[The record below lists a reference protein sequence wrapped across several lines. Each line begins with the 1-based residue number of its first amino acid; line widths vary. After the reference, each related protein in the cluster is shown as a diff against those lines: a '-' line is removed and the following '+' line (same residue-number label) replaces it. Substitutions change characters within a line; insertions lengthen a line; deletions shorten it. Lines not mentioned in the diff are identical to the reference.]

1 MIRLTRD
8 PVMKPLRFLAIS
20 ALVLPLVASAQRP
33 ARYAQLDAILKELVE
48 INTSDSA
55 GHTDVA
61 ARAMAKRLT
70 DAGFPAADVQVIG
83 ESPRYQCLVARY
95 RGKNPALAPILMIAH
110 LDVVDAR
117 REDWSTDPYTL
128 VEKDGWFYGRGT
140 MDDKQGDAILIATLL
155 RMKQDGIVPDRD
167 LIVALTADEETS
179 SLSIQW
185 LIEKNRPLI
194 NAAFAL
200 NLDEGAGEV
209 KDGKNVRLTVQTA
222 EKVYVTYELEVRN
235 SGGHSSL
242 PVPDNAIYRLS
253 RGLDRLSAFTFPVT
267 LNETTRAFFQQAAAT
282 QPPAVAADMRAVA
295 RNGDAAAAKRLSA
308 VPFYNAV
315 LRTTCVAT
323 RLFAGHADNALPQV
337 ARATVNCRL
346 LPGYPPDSATAQLRR
361 IVGDTAI
368 HVRVTRPATPSPV
381 SPLRPDVMGAITR
394 TAAKYWPGAVIVP
407 QMSTGATDGLYLR
420 NAGIPVYGTTSIFDT
435 VDGDRSHGRDERI
448 PVEAFHT
455 SGDYFYDLVKA
466 LAADVTR

>member
-1 MIRLTRD
+1 MNRHRLLSL
-8 PVMKPLRFLAIS
+8 V
-20 ALVLPLVASAQRP
+20 ALVLPLAAAAQRP
-33 ARYAQLDAILKELVE
+33 VTHVQLDAILKELVE

-55 GHTDVA
+55 GHTGDA

-70 DAGFPAADVQVIG
+70 DAGFPSSDVQVIG
-83 ESPRYQCLVARY
+83 ETPRYQCLVARF
-95 RGKNPALAPILMIAH
+95 RGRNPALKPILMIAH

-128 VEKDGWFYGRGT
+128 VEKDGWYYGRGVL
-140 MDDKQGDAILIATLL
+140 DDKQGDAILVATLL
-155 RMKQDGIVPDRD
+155 RMKQDGFVPDRD
-167 LIVALTADEETS
+167 LIVSLTADEETS
-179 SLSIQW
+179 SNSIKW

-194 NAAFAL
+194 DAAFAL

-209 KDGKNVRLTVQTA
+209 KDGRNVRLTVQTA

-235 SGGHSSL
+235 DGGHSSL

-253 RGLDRLSAFTFPVT
+253 RGLDRIAEYTFPVT
-267 LNETTRAFFQQAAAT
+267 LNETTRAFFERSAAT
-282 QPPAVAADMRAVA
+282 QPPSVATDMRAVA
-295 RNGDAAAAKRLSA
+295 TSGDAAAAKRLSA

-315 LRTTCVAT
+315 LRTTCVPT

-346 LPGYPPDSATAQLRR
+346 LPGYPPDSATAQLGR

-368 HVRVTRPATPSPV
+368 HVRTTHPAVPSPV
-381 SPLRPDVMGAITR
+381 SPLRADVMGAITK
-394 TAAKYWPGAVIVP
+394 TAARYWPGAVIVP

-435 VDGDRSHGRDERI
+435 VDGDRSHGKDERI

-455 SGDYFYDLVKA
+455 SGDYFYDLVKVLSA
-466 LAADVTR
+466 NAVR

>member
-1 MIRLTRD
+1 MNHHRL
-8 PVMKPLRFLAIS
+8 LAL
-20 ALVLPLVASAQRP
+20 ATLALPLAASAQRSDP
-33 ARYAQLDAILKELVE
+33 HRQLDALLKELVE

-55 GHTDVA
+55 GHTGDA
-61 ARAMAKRLT
+61 ARAMAKHLT
-70 DAGFPAADVQVIG
+70 DAGFPASDVQVIG
-83 ESPRYQCLVARY
+83 ETPRYQCLVARF
-95 RGKNPALAPILMIAH
+95 RGKNPALKPILMIAH

-140 MDDKQGDAILIATLL
+140 MDDKQGDAILVATLL
-155 RMKQDGIVPDRD
+155 RMKQDGFVPDRD

-179 SLSIQW
+179 SNSIKW

-194 NAAFAL
+194 DAAFAL

-222 EKVYVTYELEVRN
+222 EKVYITYELEVRN

-253 RGLDRLSAFTFPVT
+253 RALDRLAEFTFPVT
-267 LNETTRAFFQQAAAT
+267 LNETTRAFFERAAAT
-282 QPPAVAADMRAVA
+282 QPPSVAADMRAVA
-295 RNGDAAAAKRLSA
+295 KSGDAAAATRLSE

-337 ARATVNCRL
+337 ARATLNCRL
-346 LPGYPPDSATAQLRR
+346 LPGYPPDSATATLQR

-368 HVRVTRPATPSPV
+368 HVRVTRPAVPSPV
-381 SPLRPDVMGAITR
+381 SPLRADVMGAITR

-420 NAGIPVYGTTSIFDT
+420 NAGIPVYGTTSIFDA
-435 VDGDRSHGRDERI
+435 VDGDRSHGKDERI

-455 SGDYFYDLVKA
+455 SGDYFYELLKTLSANVSP
-466 LAADVTR
+466 

>member
-1 MIRLTRD
+1 
-8 PVMKPLRFLAIS
+8 MKPHCFVSIC

-33 ARYAQLDAILKELVE
+33 ARHTQLDAMLKELVE

-95 RGKNPALAPILMIAH
+95 RGKDPALAPVLMIAH

-128 VEKDGWFYGRGT
+128 VEKDGWFYGRGVL
-140 MDDKQGDAILIATLL
+140 DDKQGDAILIATLL
-155 RMKQDGIVPDRD
+155 RMKQDGFVPDRD
-167 LIVALTADEETS
+167 LIIALTADEETTGS
-179 SLSIQW
+179 SIQW

-194 NAAFAL
+194 DAAFAL
-200 NLDEGAGEV
+200 NLDEGGGEV
-209 KDGKNVRLTVQTA
+209 KDGKNVRLSVQTA

-235 SGGHSSL
+235 RGGHSSL
-242 PVPDNAIYRLS
+242 PEPGNAIYRLS
-253 RGLDRLSAFTFPVT
+253 KGLDRLAAFTFPVT
-267 LNETTRAFFQQAAAT
+267 LNETTRAFLRQAAAT
-282 QPPAVAADMRAVA
+282 QPPTVAADMRAVA
-295 RNGDAAAAKRLSA
+295 KSGDRAGAERLSA
-308 VPFYNAV
+308 VPLYNAV

-368 HVRVTRPATPSPV
+368 HVRVTRPATTSPV
-381 SPLRPDVMGAITR
+381 SPLRPDVMGAITK

-407 QMSTGATDGLYLR
+407 YMSTGATDGLYLR
-420 NAGIPVYGTTSIFDT
+420 NAGIPVYGTTSIFDA
-435 VDGDRSHGRDERI
+435 VDGDRSHGKDERI
-448 PVEAFHT
+448 DVEAFHR
-455 SGDYFYDLVKA
+455 SGDYFYDLVKS
-466 LAADVTR
+466 LATSVVP

>member
-1 MIRLTRD
+1 MN
-8 PVMKPLRFLAIS
+8 PLRLFALAIF
-20 ALVLPLVASAQRP
+20 LLPFAASAQRP
-33 ARYAQLDAILKELVE
+33 APHAQLDAILKELVE

-55 GHTDVA
+55 GHTGDA

-83 ESPRYQCLVARY
+83 ESPRYQCLVARF
-95 RGKNPALAPILMIAH
+95 RGKNPALEPILMLAH

-140 MDDKQGDAILIATLL
+140 MDDKQGASILVATLL
-155 RMKQDGIVPDRD
+155 RMKQDGFVPDRD

-179 SLSIQW
+179 SNSIKW

-194 NAAFAL
+194 DAAFAL

-222 EKVYVTYELEVRN
+222 EKVYLTYELEVRN

-253 RGLDRLSAFTFPVT
+253 KGLDRLAEFTFPVT
-267 LNETTRAFFQQAAAT
+267 LNETTRAFFERAAAT
-282 QPPAVAADMRAVA
+282 QPPSVAADMRAVA
-295 RNGDAAAAKRLSA
+295 KNGDAAAATRLSA

-346 LPGYPPDSATAQLRR
+346 LPGYSPDSATATLQR

-368 HVRVTRPATPSPV
+368 HVRVTRPAVASPV
-381 SPLRPDVMGAITR
+381 SPLRPDVMGAITK

-435 VDGDRSHGRDERI
+435 VDGDRSHGKDERI
-448 PVEAFHT
+448 PVEAFHR
-455 SGDYFYDLVKA
+455 SGDYFYDLMKTLSANVA
-466 LAADVTR
+466 P